1 MMRCVVCLALTA
13 LTLGFHARAHA
24 EEAAVT
30 ARPSVSA
37 HLGVAPHRVEL
48 DGSLSSDSSG
58 AITQYQWSLAGE
70 SIGSGRVV
78 DHVFNSPG
86 TFGVVLR
93 VSTDD
98 GQSATQTISI
108 TVAEQPWK
116 PTPNITRAEAQ
127 RFLWQAAFGPTESDI
142 EYVMKRGFEAW
153 IDKQLAMPASL
164 LTDKLARSRENEIE
178 RDPEEEEEE
187 EEEEQ
192 EEVDTLILVDDLLI
206 GADDQLRQRMAWALV
221 QVLPINA
228 EGAVPEE
235 LGVEHGHR
243 ALYNVYLRH
252 ALPDRRSKTSGNY
265 LELLNELTFNSGMAQ
280 WLTYKNNAKADAEL
294 GTTPDEN
301 YAREVMQLF
310 TIGLHRLNP
319 DGTLQRDADGKPIP
333 NYTNQDV
340 EELARVFT
348 GLIDGEIEPEE
359 EDDLASAAP
368 ARWVITDHD
377 FGPKQLL
384 DYPGAS
390 KKTRNI
396 PAASR
401 SNRTEARAAKE
412 VRVALRHLFKHP
424 SHPPFIAHRLI
435 QRFTTSN
442 PTPGYVQRVAEAYTG
457 EGPYGQGQR
466 GDLAATIK
474 AILLDDEARNPA
486 YRDNPYAGLTL
497 EPMRVM
503 VGAARAFEL
512 HQPARYLP
520 RTDYDLM
527 WEMDEF
533 TGQGFLNTPSVFNFY
548 LPTYTPVNTEL
559 AATGMAAPELQ
570 LMDEYRA
577 IAGLEFITASV
588 LYGLEDFNE
597 SFVEQAYD
605 SLEDPE
611 VLVDLIAQRLDHGGL
626 DQKTRNDI
634 AKAVSRIRDPD
645 ERLYAAVYLTLG
657 HPAFR
662 VLR

>member
-1 MMRCVVCLALTA
+1 MMRRVVRFAVVTLAV
-13 LTLGFHARAHA
+13 GISS
-24 EEAAVT
+24 AVAQET
-30 ARPSVSA
+30 DLSPRINASA
-37 HLGVAPHRVEL
+37 HLGVAPLEVAFDASR
-48 DGSLSSDSSG
+48 STTSSG
-58 AITQYQWSLAGE
+58 KLAGYRWTLGQE
-70 SIGSGRVV
+70 TLGTGPSIQ
-78 DHVFNSPG
+78 HVFQTPG
-86 TFGVVLR
+86 THELTLHLTSDAGH
-93 VSTDD
+93 
-98 GQSATQTISI
+98 SATQSIAIS
-108 TVAEQPWK
+108 VAEQPWK
-116 PTPNITRAEAQ
+116 PSKNITRAEAQ
-127 RFLWQAAFGPTESDI
+127 RFLWQAAFGPTEQDV
-142 EYVMKRGFEAW
+142 EFVMRRGFEAW

-178 RDPEEEEEE
+178 YDEELEEDDQ
-187 EEEEQ
+187 Q
-192 EEVDTLILVDDLLI
+192 EEVDTVILIDDLLI

-252 ALPDRRSKTSGNY
+252 ALPDRRSKTKGNY
-265 LELLNELTFNSGMAQ
+265 LELLDELTFNSGMAQ
-280 WLTYKNNAKADAEL
+280 WLTYKNNAKANAEL

-319 DGTLQRDADGKPIP
+319 DGTPQRDADGQPIP

-377 FGPKQLL
+377 FGPKRLL

-401 SNRTEARAAKE
+401 SNRTEARAVKE
-412 VRVALRHLFKHP
+412 VRVALRHLFNHP

-442 PTPGYVQRVAEAYTG
+442 PTPGYVQRVAEAYQG
-457 EGPYGQGQR
+457 EGPYGKGQR
-466 GDLAATIK
+466 GDLGATIK

-486 YRDNPYAGLTL
+486 YRDSPYAGLTL

-503 VGAARAFEL
+503 VGVARAFEL

-597 SFVEQAYD
+597 SFAEQAYD

-611 VLVDLIAQRLDHGGL
+611 ALVDLIAQRLDHGGL
-626 DQKTRNDI
+626 APETRSDI
-634 AKAVSRIRDPD
+634 ATAVSRIRDPD

-662 VLR
+662 VLH